1 MIRFLYAIV
10 WIGALWQLWQGITT
24 GCFSVSKASFVH
36 CWADSPLFYGV
47 DFAFVLFLLAGL
59 PFLVLR
65 KREPTE
71 ETDQ

>member
-59 PFLVLR
+59 PFLILTNR
-65 KREPTE
+65 KPTQEPE
-71 ETDQ
+71 Q